1 MNTRAR
7 YGQAR
12 SGDILVYGETSK
24 FGYLFPELAN
34 DPDAKLP
41 SNDPIA
47 ITEHLKALGQAM
59 IDPENAPD
67 TPDTISTIP
76 PVFTYL
82 GPFIDHDTT
91 AQTGRL
97 SRVST
102 NRSPAVIPWMPDRI
116 VCNLKNLRRAF
127 LALNSVYGDGYA
139 YNFGPPHTSGCTRLL

>member
-34 DPDAKLP
+34 DPDADATG

-59 IDPENAPD
+59 IDPEMRRIRPIPSRPFRRCLPIWD
-67 TPDTISTIP
+67 HLSTM
-76 PVFTYL
+76 TR
-82 GPFIDHDTT
+82 
-91 AQTGRL
+91 RL
-97 SRVST
+97 KRVAC
-102 NRSPAVIPWMPDRI
+102 R
-116 VCNLKNLRRAF
+116 
-127 LALNSVYGDGYA
+127 G
-139 YNFGPPHTSGCTRLL
+139 